1 MLMNNKTLL
10 GIVIA
15 AVIVIVIVVVATR
28 SSTTPGTT
36 LTPTVSATVSTS
48 VLVSPAPT
56 TISKTLTYADALAK
70 YDSTRFQFNASCQAS
85 PAQRVI
91 KKGTAVMLD
100 NRANVAR
107 TVTIGTTKYTLAKYG
122 FRIVTPTSAKYPVTF
137 IIDCD
142 KQQNVATL
150 LIQQ

>member
-1 MLMNNKTLL
+1 MNNKTLL

-15 AVIVIVIVVVATR
+15 AAVVIIIVVMTR
-28 SSTTPGTT
+28 SSTTPDT
-36 LTPTVSATVSTS
+36 TPTPTASASASVSVSTS
-48 VLVSPAPT
+48 PAAVGTPA
-56 TISKTLTYADALAK
+56 KTLSYEDALKK
-70 YDSTRFQFNASCQAS
+70 YPGTRFQFDTTCQARPS
-85 PAQRVI
+85 SMVI
-91 KKGTAVMLD
+91 KKGTPVMLD

-107 TVTIGTTKYTLAKYG
+107 TITIGTTKYTLAKYG

-137 IIDCD
+137 FIDCD